1 MKTVIFM
8 IIISVTFVAA
18 LATVNEI
25 TRTTVENNIKIQESK
40 EMLYAFNVFPDKF
53 QPETLSLKATSLA
66 VPWENSQVLD
76 IMNTRI
82 KSVEIPVNEKLRGII
97 HGSFLD
103 GQTKIPIFEHVDA
116 QNTVVA
122 YGLPLFGKG
131 LWGTIQGFG
140 VVTADLQKMQGIA
153 FLKQSETPG
162 LGARITEEE
171 YKRYFRNLD
180 LKNFFAANPTG
191 TPIIMVKKKTKT
203 NLEEST
209 NSVQAITGAT
219 QTSQGVLDMVNSN
232 LRVYL
237 PLLQVYKGQ

>member
-1 MKTVIFM
+1 MKPVMFM
-8 IIISVTFVAA
+8 MIISVTFVAA

-25 TRTTVENNIKIQESK
+25 TRATVEKNLQIQEAK
-40 EMLYAFNVFPDKF
+40 KILYAFNIFPDHF
-53 QPETLSLKATSLA
+53 PPESLSLTATTLA
-66 VPWENSQVLD
+66 IPWDDQQVLD
-76 IMNTRI
+76 LMQSRI
-82 KSVEIPVNEKLRGII
+82 KSVNIPVDETLRGII
-97 HGSFLD
+97 TGSFLE
-103 GQTKIPIFEHVDA
+103 GQTNIAIFEHVNA
-116 QNTVVA
+116 HNTVVA
-122 YGLPLFGKG
+122 YGLPLSGKG

-140 VVTADLQKMQGIA
+140 VVTADLQTMQGIA

-180 LKNFFAANPTG
+180 LKHFFAANPTG
-191 TPIIMVKKKTKT
+191 SPIIMVKKKVKT
-203 NLEEST
+203 NIEEST

-237 PLLQVYKGQ
+237 PLLQAYQGQ

>member
-1 MKTVIFM
+1 MKPVVFM
-8 IIISVTFVAA
+8 MIISVTFVAA

-25 TRTTVENNIKIQESK
+25 TRATVEKNIKIQESK
-40 EMLYAFNVFPDKF
+40 EMLYAFNIFPDKF
-53 QPETLSLKATSLA
+53 QPETLSLKATTLTI
-66 VPWENSQVLD
+66 PWENNQVLD
-76 IMNTRI
+76 IMQTRI
-82 KSVEIPVNEKLRGII
+82 KSVNIPVNDTIRGII
-97 HGSFLD
+97 KGSFLE
-103 GQTKIPIFEHVDA
+103 GQTAIPIFEHVNA
-116 QNTVVA
+116 QKTVVA
-122 YGLPLFGKG
+122 YGLPLSGKG

-140 VVTADLQKMQGIA
+140 VVSADLQKMQGIA

-180 LKNFFAANPTG
+180 LQNFFAANPTG
-191 TPIIMVKKKTKT
+191 TPIIMVKKKAKT
-203 NLEEST
+203 NIEEST

-237 PLLQVYKGQ
+237 PLLQAYKGQ